1 MFRQCRPQTK
11 RTAPR
16 LPYGM
21 PQKDEKRRRHGEFM
35 LYKKYTFGDTDVYYT
50 QCKDLGAGLMLF
62 PAGTQIEDVDA
73 LSPDCMVQAALR
85 GARNL
90 IDYSQGVTMRNMSST
105 LLSVVS
111 QQADGKGVVTRLSDG
126 EGNDYEHTLRYDA
139 ETGVFS
145 VRAEYFNN
153 SGKTQVLE
161 SLQSFSLSGIF
172 NTEREKPGTEGLRL
186 VRMTSAWSRECR
198 LKEEEF
204 SSLGFDMSWARY
216 GVKCERFGQL
226 GSMPNRG
233 YFPFAAI
240 AGGGVTWAAMLE
252 APYSWQI
259 EVYKEKETCALSGG
273 LSDYEFGHW
282 CKEIPAGG
290 GFKTHRAYL
299 RVKKTENIDE
309 VCNDFVRYQDGRL
322 RVPESEE
329 SMPVLFNEYCTTWGT
344 PSEEN
349 ILAILES
356 IKGLPIGTFVID
368 AGWYLPENCGW
379 CNAIGDWNESKKLFP
394 GGIGRVVSAIRAAG
408 MKAGVWF
415 EFENVAA
422 DSKKFGDEDCLIK
435 RNGVPLTS
443 KNRRFLDLR
452 KREVQEYLQGK
463 MLDFLADKGF
473 EYIKIDYNDTF
484 GIGGDGAESF
494 GESGR
499 QITELSLD
507 YLARLREAVP
517 GIVIENC
524 SSGGSRIEPLRMH
537 KVSMCSF
544 SDAHESKEIP
554 LVAANVSR
562 VIPARQNQVW
572 ATIRKEDTVDRIVWS
587 MTAAMF
593 GRICISG
600 DVHLID
606 SAQKAKIK
614 EGIDF
619 YNAVKD
625 VVRLGRIDE
634 CFCNIKYFRDPKGCQ
649 IYKKVAPDGRR
660 MLVLAHFF
668 ERPYERFE
676 CAVEG
681 YKLVAAYTTLDYEIK
696 NGALALRPA
705 GEYQAGAFLLER
717 EA

>member
-1 MFRQCRPQTK
+1 MRYR
-11 RTAPR
+11 
-16 LPYGM
+16 
-21 PQKDEKRRRHGEFM
+21 E
-35 LYKKYTFGDTDVYYT
+35 YTFGDTAVRYIQTPDFGVGLSILPASVRVGDV
-50 QCKDLGAGLMLF
+50 GALCC
-62 PAGTQIEDVDA
+62 D
-73 LSPDCMVQAALR
+73 SMVQAAVR

-90 IDYSQGVTMRNMSST
+90 VDYTQGVTMRNTSSV
-105 LLSVVS
+105 LLTITG
-111 QQADGKGVVTRLSDG
+111 QRQMGNTVVTELSDDT
-126 EGNDYEHTLRYDA
+126 GNEYVHHLEYDNV
-139 ETGVFS
+139 TGVFAIW
-145 VRAEYFNN
+145 AEYHNR
-153 SGKTQVLE
+153 SGEARVLE

-172 NTEREKPGTEGLRL
+172 NPARDALGTEGLRL
-186 VRMTSAWSRECR
+186 IRMTSAWSRECR
-198 LKEEEF
+198 LKTDEF
-204 SSLGFDMSWARY
+204 SALELDMSWGRY
-216 GVKCERFGQL
+216 GVKCERFGEV

-240 AGGGVTWAAMLE
+240 AGGGVTWAVMLE

-259 EVYKEKETCALSGG
+259 EVYKERETCALSGG
-273 LSDYEFGHW
+273 LADYEFGHW
-282 CKEIPAGG
+282 CKQVPPGG
-290 GFKTHRAYL
+290 GFKTRRAYL
-299 RVKKTENIDE
+299 CVKETENIED
-309 VCNDFVRYQDGRL
+309 VCNAFVHFQNDRL

-329 SMPVLFNEYCTTWGT
+329 SMPVIFNEYCTTWGT

-356 IKGLPIGTFVID
+356 LRGLPIGIFVID

-394 GGIGRVVSAIRAAG
+394 GGIERVSAAIRAAG

-415 EFENVAA
+415 EFENVGR
-422 DSKKFGDEDCLIK
+422 DSEKFYDKSALLHRD
-435 RNGVPLTS
+435 GVPLTS

-452 KREVQEYLQGK
+452 KPEVQRYLQKK
-463 MLDFLADKGF
+463 MLDFLAQKGF

-484 GIGGDGAESF
+484 GMGGDGAESF

-507 YLARLREAVP
+507 YLDRLREAVP

-524 SSGGSRIEPLRMH
+524 SSGGSRIEPCRMQ

-544 SDAHESKEIP
+544 SDAHECKEIP

-562 VIPARQNQVW
+562 VVPARQNQVW

-593 GRICISG
+593 GRVCLSG

-625 VVRLGRIDE
+625 VVRSGSIAE
-634 CFCNIKYFRDPKGCQ
+634 CFCNVAYYRDPKGCQ
-649 IYKKVAPDGRR
+649 IYKKISQDGSR

-668 ERPYERFE
+668 ERPHERFD
-676 CAVEG
+676 CDVDG
-681 YKLVAAYTTLDYEIK
+681 YKLAAAYTSLDYEAK
-696 NGALALRPA
+696 GGVLSFRPA
-705 GEYQAGAFLLER
+705 GEYLAGAFLFER
-717 EA
+717 E